1 MASHS
6 RRSKWIALA
15 ILVIVVGAVAYVIW
29 DGLLREEPLHY
40 ESELEHFKYGSI
52 GTEQEGL
59 RVPYWIWLVL
69 PRIFPEYLPGP
80 GGYLSLGFAW
90 EEGRELP
97 IGLTKK
103 VIGQPLVGI
112 NCAICH
118 TATVRESRFDKPT
131 IFTAA
136 PAHQIDMQGYF
147 RFLFN
152 SASDPRFTA
161 TNILNAIA
169 PIYNLSLVNRLLY
182 RYILIPQT
190 RKGLLQFKEEL
201 AWMDSR
207 PDWGRGRI
215 APFNPAKF
223 RYLEIPQDDT
233 IGNSDNVSVWN
244 MKARL
249 DIDSVYHWDGLLK
262 GPLQEV
268 VLSSALGDSVTPKTL
283 PLEDL
288 KRIETWIL
296 SAPVPEYPY
305 KVDSELAQKGAPV
318 FDQECASCHA
328 FGGEKT
334 GSVIAIDEV
343 GTDRHRLD
351 MWTQEASDA
360 YNAYGD
366 EYDWDFSNFQKTNG
380 YASVPLDGIWLRG
393 PYLHNG
399 SVPSLTDLLEPVEN
413 RPKLFYRGYDVY
425 DKERVGFVSSGEDA
439 ERFGFRYD
447 VVVPGNGNQ
456 GHEYGTGLDPEL
468 KKALVEYLK
477 TL

>member
-15 ILVIVVGAVAYVIW
+15 ILVVVVGAMAYVIW
-29 DGLLREEPLHY
+29 NGLLREEPLHY

-80 GGYLSLGFAW
+80 GGYVSLGFAW

-131 IFTAA
+131 IFPAA
-136 PAHQIDMQGYF
+136 PAHQLDIQGYF
-147 RFLFN
+147 RFLFTC
-152 SASDPRFTA
+152 ASDPRFTA

-169 PIYNLSLVNRLLY
+169 PLYNLSFVDRLLY
-182 RYILIPQT
+182 RFILIPQT

-201 AWMDSR
+201 AWMESR

-223 RYLEIPQDDT
+223 RYLEIPQDNT
-233 IGNSDNVSVWN
+233 IGNADNVSVWN
-244 MKARL
+244 MKARS

-268 VLSSALGDSVTPKTL
+268 VLSSALGDSVTPETL

-288 KRIETWIL
+288 KRIETWLL
-296 SAPVPEYPY
+296 SAPVPAYPY
-305 KVDSELAQKGAPV
+305 KVDQELAQQGAPV
-318 FDQECASCHA
+318 FEQECASCHS
-328 FGGEKT
+328 FEGEKT
-334 GSVIAIDEV
+334 GTVIPIDEV

-351 MWTQEASDA
+351 MWTQEATDA

-366 EYDWDFSNFQKTNG
+366 DYDWDFSNFQKTNG

-399 SVPSLTDLLEPVEN
+399 SVPSLTELLEPVES

-425 DKERVGFVSSGEDA
+425 DQEKMGFIASGEDA

-447 VVVPGNGNQ
+447 TAVPGNSNQ

-477 TL
+477 TQ

>member
-80 GGYLSLGFAW
+80 GGYVSLRFAW

-152 SASDPRFTA
+152 SASD
-161 TNILNAIA
+161 ILNAIA
-169 PIYNLSLVNRLLY
+169 PIYNLSLVDRLLY

-288 KRIETWIL
+288 TRIETWLL

-380 YASVPLDGIWLRG
+380 YASVPLDRIWLRG